1 MKDDRTWIATG
12 SQTVGPFFSL
22 GLTTNTAL
30 GRVAPADAKGDHI
43 QLVIRA
49 LDAEGKPMPDSMLEL
64 WQADASGRYCHPE
77 AGGEA
82 AAFHGFGRLPT
93 NAEGE
98 CVFETIRPGRVPAP
112 GGGLQAPHINA
123 TFFARGMLLHLFTR
137 IYFVGDPANQ
147 EDQVLTCV
155 PEDRRA
161 TLLAH
166 PDGSQPG
173 AWRFTLRPCGDQE
186 TVFFDV

>member
-12 SQTVGPFFSL
+12 SQTIGPFFAV

-30 GRVAPADAKGDHI
+30 GRVAPADAKGEHI
-43 QLVIRA
+43 RLIVRV
-49 LDAEGKPMPDSMLEL
+49 LDAEAKPVSDSMLEL

-93 NAEGE
+93 DAAGE
-98 CVFETIRPGRVPAP
+98 CVFETVRPGRVPAP
-112 GGGLQAPHINA
+112 RGGLQAPHINV
-123 TFFARGMLLHLFTR
+123 TVFSRGMLLHLYTR
-137 IYFVGDPANQ
+137 IYFAGDAANA
-147 EDQVLTCV
+147 EDEVLALV
-155 PEDRRA
+155 PEERRP
-161 TLLAH
+161 TLMAE
-166 PDGSQPG
+166 PDPQQPG
-173 AWRFTLRPCGDQE
+173 TWRFTLRLCGDRE